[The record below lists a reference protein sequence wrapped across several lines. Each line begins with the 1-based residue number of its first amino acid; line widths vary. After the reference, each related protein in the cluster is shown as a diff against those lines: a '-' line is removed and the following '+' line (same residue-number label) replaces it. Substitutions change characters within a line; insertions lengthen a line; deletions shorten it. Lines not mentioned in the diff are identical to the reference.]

1 MLIQCQNKLTDIL
14 ISFKQLHER
23 RKIFMFYR
31 SYAFL
36 EAIFFILT
44 TRKSFAK
51 AVSFSDRDERLVCA
65 WISLMLSRLFSFLLL
80 FHFSIKKVPRF
91 NSLLSRKKS
100 SGKRST
106 REWLGGKFTPSFS
119 LRKLYLNLQRN
130 FANFSQPSFNSNL
143 FTWSCFRY
151 PADFPEASGTDV
163 RSLKTTA
170 V

>member
-1 MLIQCQNKLTDIL
+1 MLVQCQNKLTDIL
-14 ISFKQLHER
+14 ISFKKLHER

-44 TRKSFAK
+44 TRKNFAE

-91 NSLLSRKKS
+91 NSLLSRKK
-100 SGKRST
+100 KIQRKKIDA

-130 FANFSQPSFNSNL
+130 FL
-143 FTWSCFRY
+143 TR
-151 PADFPEASGTDV
+151 
-163 RSLKTTA
+163 
-170 V
+170 